1 MKGNLPA
8 SDEEEKG
15 GDLVVGE
22 NMRKGGTILSWAS
35 HREAAS
41 EASDEEESRG
51 AEMWL
56 KGGREHC
63 RFNWTSH
70 TGMEGGGREES
81 ELAFASDEDAPL

>member
-51 AEMWL
+51 AEKEGNTVGL
-56 KGGREHC
+56 
-63 RFNWTSH
+63 
-70 TGMEGGGREES
+70 TGPHILGWKWMEGGGREES
-81 ELAFASDEDAPL
+81 ELALASDEDAPL